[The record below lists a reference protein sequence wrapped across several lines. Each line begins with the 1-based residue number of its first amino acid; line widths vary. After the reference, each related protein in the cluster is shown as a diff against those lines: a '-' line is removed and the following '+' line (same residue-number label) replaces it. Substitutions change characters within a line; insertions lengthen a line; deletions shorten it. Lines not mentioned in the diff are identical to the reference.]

1 MRRSRVPLAYGESAH
16 DVAIVLDANES
27 TKSLTDIGQRL
38 EHISGVVLAGYSIR
52 RPNQIGCSFTATI
65 AGSTLTVAAVPA
77 PVGTLFIGSEV
88 YGDGIHPGTTITAY
102 GTGTGGAGTYTLSF
116 PQTAVAA
123 PTAFNCYGPG
133 NLTDC
138 AWQLTLPQSN
148 LTMDETSN
156 KGDGVTLSIT
166 NADHTYV
173 EHQLPRWVAQT
184 NKGRLNNMQVRL
196 RDLSG
201 NSVTFACVIL
211 YFTFIM
217 RDVEWDERQPR
228 RDDLVTPNFP
238 SLAYDTRFRYS
249 MDN

>member
-16 DVAIVLDANES
+16 DVAVVLDANES

-52 RPNQIGCSFTATI
+52 LPNQIGCSFTATI
-65 AGSTLTVAAVPA
+65 AGTTMTVAALPA
-77 PVGTLFIGSEV
+77 PVGTLFVGSEIF
-88 YGDGIHPGTTITAY
+88 GAGIIPGTTITAY
-102 GTGTGGAGTYTLSF
+102 GTDGTYTVSF
-116 PQTAVAA
+116 PHTIAGA
-123 PTAFNCYGPG
+123 TAFNSYGPG

-148 LTMDETSN
+148 LAMDETSN
-156 KGDGVTLSIT
+156 KGDGVMLSIT
-166 NADHTYV
+166 DANHTYV
-173 EHQLPRWVAQT
+173 EHQLPRWVAKT

-196 RDLSG
+196 RDLNG
-201 NSVTFACVIL
+201 NPVTFACVIL

-238 SLAYDTRFRYS
+238 SLAYDTRFKYS
-249 MDN
+249 MNH